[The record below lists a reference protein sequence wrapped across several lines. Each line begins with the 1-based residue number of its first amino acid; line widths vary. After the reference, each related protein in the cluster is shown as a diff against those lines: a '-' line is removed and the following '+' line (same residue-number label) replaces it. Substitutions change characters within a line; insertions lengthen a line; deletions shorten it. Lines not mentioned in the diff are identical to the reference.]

1 MNPPQLAP
9 PKLIQD
15 KPSLHSLAK
24 TLRSQPRIA
33 VDTESN
39 SLYVYQEQ
47 VCLIQFSVPDIDY
60 LVDPLA
66 LPDLDPLASIF
77 ANPKI
82 EKIFHGA
89 EYDVVCLKRD
99 FDFSFANLFDTR
111 IASRTLGWKRNGLGY
126 LLETAFGVHLKKR
139 YQRANW
145 GSRPLSP
152 DLLDYARLDTHYLIS
167 LRDRFAEELHAAG
180 RWQEAREACEFLAYA
195 NPHENGFDP
204 EGYWHIN
211 HSHGLTPRQMAVLR
225 EVYLFRDK
233 QARHLNRPPF
243 KIMGDKTLLAIAQST
258 PKDLDELSTLAGMTP
273 RQINRYGKGLL
284 AAIKHGLQAPH
295 PRKPRN
301 KPVEMDVQM
310 RYEALHAWR
319 KGVARARKVES
330 DIVLPRE
337 VLWEIARTAPRS
349 ANALQQ
355 IMSRLPWRFQTYGQE
370 IMSVLR
376 D

>member
-1 MNPPQLAP
+1 MNPPQLPP

-15 KPSLHSLAK
+15 RPSLLSLTK
-24 TLRSQPRIA
+24 TLRAQPRIA

-39 SLYVYQEQ
+39 SLYVYKEQ
-47 VCLIQFSVPDIDY
+47 VCLIQFSVPDTDY

-66 LPDLDPLASIF
+66 LPDLDSLASIF

-89 EYDVVCLKRD
+89 EYDVMCLKRD
-99 FDFSFANLFDTR
+99 FGFSFTNLFDTR

-126 LLETAFGVHLKKR
+126 ILETTFGVQLNKR

-152 DLLDYARLDTHYLIS
+152 DLLDYARLDTHYLIP
-167 LRDRFAEELHAAG
+167 LRDRLAEELYDAG

-195 NPHENGFDP
+195 SPHENGFDP

-211 HSHGLTPRQMAVLR
+211 HSHDLTPRQMAVLR
-225 EVYLFRDK
+225 AVYLFRDK
-233 QARHLNRPPF
+233 QARHLDRPPF
-243 KIMGDKTLLAIAQST
+243 KVMGDKTLLAIAQST
-258 PKDLDELSTLAGMTP
+258 PKDLETLSTLAGMTP
-273 RQINRYGKGLL
+273 GQVKRYGKGLL
-284 AAIKHGLQAPH
+284 AAVKHGLQAPH

-301 KPVEMDVQM
+301 KPMKADVQI
-310 RYEALHAWR
+310 RYEALHTWR
-319 KGVARARKVES
+319 KGVARLRKVES

-337 VLWEIARTAPRS
+337 IMREIARTAPRDI
-349 ANALQQ
+349 NTLQQ
-355 IMSRLPWRFQTYGQE
+355 IMSPLPWRFQNYGQE
-370 IMSVLR
+370 IMNILWG
-376 D
+376 